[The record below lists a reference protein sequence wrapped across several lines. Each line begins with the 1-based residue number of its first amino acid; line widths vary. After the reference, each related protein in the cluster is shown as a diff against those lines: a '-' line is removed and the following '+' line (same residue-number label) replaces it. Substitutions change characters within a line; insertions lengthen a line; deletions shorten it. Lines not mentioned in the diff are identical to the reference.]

1 MRQPPASTR
10 AYIRGK
16 CIQKFSSAVLAA
28 QWDHITLEGEN
39 GPIKI
44 SLLDLFAPQEIMH
57 YARAVDAAQTP
68 EDLRV
73 LVNVPR

>member
-1 MRQPPASTR
+1 M
-10 AYIRGK
+10 

-28 QWDHITLEGEN
+28 QWDHITLEGST

-44 SLLDLFAPQEIMH
+44 SLMDLFAPREIMH
-57 YARAVDAAQTP
+57 YARTVDAASTP
-68 EDLRV
+68 DDLRV